1 MENKELLKLIEKLK
15 AKQIDTEELFRLK
28 QLLSETAGTKE
39 LLSDMQLTF
48 NDLELLGEK
57 LPVFP
62 RQDEVKARLLNELQT
77 RQPSSKKLKRL
88 WPAIAVAASVLIMA
102 GFLLFYKNRQTVPA
116 AIVWQTVQTKHGER
130 KQVTLGDGS
139 SILLNGNSILQYPR
153 EDLENIRIVKL
164 EGEGFFEVAK
174 DASRPFYVAASNFVT
189 RVVGTSFNI
198 DSKIEKTVE
207 VNTGKVNVF
216 SIDDAQ
222 LRSRLADIGANQQ
235 HFQQQIEQISF
246 NKAILEKGQKAR
258 LTGNAW
264 VVFNFNTKNWHDNEL
279 VYLNEPLQQ
288 VVAKAYRFYGD
299 SIYVSPRLSTT
310 RITITFRNKHA
321 DQVVKTLSEITNGKL
336 IKDKKSNVWKILNE

>member
-1 MENKELLKLIEKLK
+1 MQHKELLRLIEKLK
-15 AKQIDTEELFRLK
+15 AKQIDTEELARLK
-28 QLLSETAGTKE
+28 RLLSETAGTKE

-48 NDLELLGEK
+48 NDLEFPEEK
-57 LPVFP
+57 QPVFP
-62 RQDEVKARLLNELQT
+62 QQEAVKARLLYEL
-77 RQPSSKKLKRL
+77 RKDAPVSKKLRRL
-88 WPAIAVAASVLIMA
+88 WPAVGVAASVLIIA
-102 GFLLFYKNRQTVPA
+102 VFLLLNKKRQPVPA
-116 AIVWQTVQTKHGER
+116 AITWQTVETKHGER

-139 SILLNGNSILQYPR
+139 SILLNGNSTLQYPR
-153 EDLENIRIVKL
+153 ENLENIRIVKL

-174 DASRPFYVAASNFVT
+174 DTSRPFYVAASDFVT

-198 DSKIEKTVE
+198 DSKIENTVE

-216 SIDDAQ
+216 SVDGAQ
-222 LRSRLADIGANQQ
+222 FQSRLADIRTNQRQ
-235 HFQQQIEQISF
+235 FQQQIEQVSF

-258 LTGNAW
+258 LTGNTW
-264 VVFNFNTKNWHDNEL
+264 TVFSFNTKNWHNNEL

-299 SIYVSPRLSTT
+299 SIYVSPRLSTA
-310 RITITFRNKHA
+310 RITITFRNKSA